1 MAKGVLGR
9 KLGMT
14 QVYDQ
19 SGLVVPVTVVDVEPN
34 VVVQVKTAARDGYE
48 AIQVGTGE
56 VKAHKLN
63 RPLAGHFKQAGVTP
77 RAVLREM
84 RFAGAG
90 ELHVGDQIGVELF
103 REGEL
108 VDVIGI
114 SKGKGF
120 AGGVKRHHFNRGPMA
135 HGSKYHRG
143 PGSISA
149 RMSGGGGHVRKGR
162 RLPGHLG
169 ADRVTVRNLALVR
182 VDREHNLLL
191 IKGAV
196 PGPRG
201 ALVTVRKHE
210 A

>member
-1 MAKGVLGR
+1 MATGVLGR

-14 QVYDQ
+14 QVYDRD
-19 SGLVVPVTVVDVEPN
+19 GLVVPVTVIDVEPN
-34 VVVQVKTAARDGYE
+34 VVVQVKSEGRDGYE
-48 AIQVGTGE
+48 AIQVGLGE
-56 VKAHKLN
+56 VAAHRVNK
-63 RPLAGHFKQAGVTP
+63 PLAGHFKHAGVSP

-84 RFAGAG
+84 RFAGASQ
-90 ELHVGDQIGVELF
+90 HKVGDQIGVEIF

-120 AGGVKRHHFNRGPMA
+120 AGGVRRYHFKRGPMA

-143 PGSISA
+143 PGSLSA

-162 RLPGHLG
+162 RMPGHLG

-182 VDREHNLLL
+182 VDKEHNLLL
-191 IKGAV
+191 IRGAV

-201 ALVTVRKHE
+201 AVVTVRKHE